1 MSVRGTIAV
10 DVAFTDS
17 TTTASSSSLNTITLR
32 DATEYTTGKVAI
44 VTGTVGTTQVSV
56 NTTPTTYRDASGAFI
71 SFSNI
76 SRVAFSASG
85 SQVVEVLSNDSGRSL
100 AASMS
105 SMVAVASCNVF
116 GSLDIQFPTAT
127 AGTAFYTLVMYGT

>member
-1 MSVRGTIAV
+1 MAVNGRINV
-10 DVAFTDS
+10 DVLFHDTEG
-17 TTTASSSSLNTITLR
+17 TTSLKVVSLEGS
-32 DATEYTTGKVAI
+32 TEYTTGKVAI

-85 SQVVEVLSNDSGRSL
+85 SQLVEVLSNDSGSSL

-105 SMVAVASCNVF
+105 SMVAVASCNVL

-127 AGTAFYTLVMYGT
+127 AGTASFTLVMYGS

>member
-17 TTTASSSSLNTITLR
+17 TTTAGGSSLNTITLR

-44 VTGTVGTTQVSV
+44 VSGTVGTTVIQIDPYVFEDL
-56 NTTPTTYRDASGAFI
+56 YRDSSGNAATFPNGLSRIAFRASRKAKMVEGADESIVI
-71 SFSNI
+71 SDNTIAVSEMADN
-76 SRVAFSASG
+76 ASSG
-85 SQVVEVLSNDSGRSL
+85 IAIQVIG
-100 AASMS
+100 
-105 SMVAVASCNVF
+105 
-116 GSLDIQFPTAT
+116 T